1 MKYVVHS
8 IHFICSILR
17 RCVLSEL
24 NKRMNRSEHQ
34 IIRVDLEHV
43 HNSKMIIIN
52 DTQKSLWEKNS
63 FHVFILR
70 VKFLLF
76 YVFLFLLL
84 NFCFWVQSNFA
95 ICIFFVSFRKRNEM
109 KLKEKSVIRLFIYW
123 TIALQIGEIGDLWE

>member
-1 MKYVVHS
+1 MW
-8 IHFICSILR
+8 SILSIS
-17 RCVLSEL
+17 CVQYLENDLSEL

-63 FHVFILR
+63 FRVFISW

-76 YVFLFLLL
+76 YVFLFLFLK
-84 NFCFWVQSNFA
+84 FCFWVQSNFA
-95 ICIFFVSFRKRNEM
+95 IFVRFRKRNEM
-109 KLKEKSVIRLFIYW
+109 KLKEKSVMGLFIYW
-123 TIALQIGEIGDLWE
+123 TIALQIGEIGDLCV